1 MKELDLGKEK
11 IGKLIKKFAIPCVLS
26 LIVASL
32 YNIVDQIFIGW
43 SNAGA
48 FGNAATNIVFPF
60 TVIAMAFALLIGDG
74 SATLFNLSLGAKD
87 KEKANKSI
95 GNGFVLLVF
104 VSIILTA
111 IGLIFSKQILVIF
124 GGNPNEVECY
134 NYAKDYFRIICYGL
148 PFYIIGQGLNNAI
161 RSDGSPKYAM
171 MATIIGAVANI
182 ILDPIFIFVFDMD
195 VKGAAIATIIGQILT
210 FIMSIYYFRIS
221 KSFKINK
228 ESMKLNKGIC
238 LKALGLGVASL
249 ITQLTMV
256 VTIATTNNLVAKY
269 GYMTFAST
277 GVAFGAVIPLAV
289 IGISMKVFGIIIS
302 IVIGISLGGMPI
314 IGYNMGAGNKK
325 RVKETIKYI
334 LIINA
339 IVGLIAFIIFQVL
352 PNYIINIFGSGN
364 SPEYMEYANYCFRIF
379 MGGIILTCVIKSA
392 SIMLQAMGSGLKS
405 TLLALSRDI
414 IFSVPLFIIIANLSQ
429 SVVTMMWGAVI
440 ADILAGIVA
449 IILIKI
455 EFKKLNQVENSL
467 EISDEKINLGKALI
481 DSKTVIT
488 ISREYGS
495 GGHYV
500 GKLLAEKLGIKFYD
514 KEIINL
520 TAKEL
525 GYSVNYVKENEEQ
538 SIRLAYYYSNDDK
551 LFETE
556 CKVIEKLVKDESCII
571 VGRCADYVLRNDN
584 NVIKIFLY
592 SDIESKVN
600 RAVKY
605 YGLTNKNAEN
615 EIIKINNQRARH
627 YKHFT
632 NRDWNAFENYDFAIN
647 VDKLGVE
654 KTAEMIKNVILQKV
668 EKVDT

>member
-11 IGKLIKKFAIPCVLS
+11 ISKLIKKFAIPCVLS
-26 LIVASL
+26 LVVASL

-43 SNAGA
+43 SEAGA

-60 TVIAMAFALLIGDG
+60 TVIAMAVALLIGDG

-95 GNGFVLLVF
+95 GNGLVLLVF

-111 IGLIFSKQILVIF
+111 VGLIFSKPILAIF

-134 NYAKDYFRIICYGL
+134 NYAKDYLRIICYGL
-148 PFYIIGQGLNNAI
+148 PFYIIGQGLNNTI

-171 MATIIGAVANI
+171 MATVIGAIANI
-182 ILDPIFIFVFDMD
+182 ILDPIFIFGFKMS
-195 VKGAAIATIIGQILT
+195 VKGAAIATIIGQILSC
-210 FIMSIYYFRIS
+210 IISLYYFKKS

-228 ESMKLNKGIC
+228 ESIKLDKGIC
-238 LKALGLGVASL
+238 LKTLGLGVASL
-249 ITQLTMV
+249 ITQLAMV
-256 VTIATTNNLVAKY
+256 VIIATTNNIVAKY

-277 GVAFGAVIPLAV
+277 GEAFGAVTPLAV
-289 IGISMKVFGIIIS
+289 IGISMKVFGIIMS

-314 IGYNMGAGNKK
+314 IGYNMGAGNKI

-334 LIINA
+334 LIINT
-339 IVGLIAFIIFQVL
+339 IVGIIAFLIFQIF
-352 PNYIINIFGSGN
+352 PSYIINIFGSGN
-364 SPEYMEYANYCFRIF
+364 SIEYIEYANYCFRIF
-379 MGGIILTCVIKSA
+379 MCGIILTCVIKSA
-392 SIMLQAMGSGLKS
+392 SIMLQSMGAGLKS

-440 ADILAGIVA
+440 ADTLAFIVT
-449 IILIKI
+449 IVLINM
-455 EFKKLNQVENSL
+455 EFKKLNRLENSI
-467 EISDEKINLGKALI
+467 EISDEKIDFNKILI
-481 DSKTVIT
+481 DNKITIT

-495 GGHYV
+495 GGHYI
-500 GKLLAEKLGIKFYD
+500 GKLLSEKLGIRFYD

-525 GYSVNYVKENEEQ
+525 GYSVSYVKENEEQ
-538 SIRLAYYYSNDDK
+538 SIRPSNFYSNDDK

-556 CKVIEKLVKDESCII
+556 CKVIEKLAKEDSCII
-571 VGRCADYVLRNDN
+571 VGRCADYVLRNQKN
-584 NVIKIFLY
+584 TIKIFLY
-592 SDIESKVN
+592 SDMKSKVN

-605 YGLTNKNAEN
+605 YGLSKENAES
-615 EIIKINNQRARH
+615 EITKINNQRAKH

-632 NRDWNAFENYDFAIN
+632 NREWNSFDNYDFSIN
-647 VDKLGVE
+647 VDKLGIE
-654 KTAEMIKNVILQKV
+654 KTAEMIKNIIIQKSR
-668 EKVDT
+668 